1 MTSVTIIGT
10 GTQAR
15 AIAGLAEE
23 AGARVQTMSAAAVDD
38 IAGEIVV
45 LAVPYTERSAVVE
58 AYRPQLA
65 GRIVLDVAEPR
76 DPKTHQL
83 LLTNGSSGAEVLAA
97 ELPESRVVKAF
108 STTPAEALVATS
120 VSERITTVL
129 VVGDDKLAKQKV
141 MRMAEVVG
149 VEVVDDGPLERA
161 RELERQGFLERTLDV
176 AADVERELGGGLIP

>member
-15 AIAGLAEE
+15 ALAGLAEE
-23 AGARVQTMSAAAVDD
+23 AGATVQTLGAAGIED

-45 LAVPYTERSAVVE
+45 LAVPYPERSAVVE
-58 AYRPQLA
+58 AYRAQLA

-76 DPKTHQL
+76 DPRTHEL
-83 LLTNGSSGAEVLAA
+83 LLTNGSSGAELLAQQ
-97 ELPESRVVKAF
+97 LPESKVVKAF

-120 VSERITTVL
+120 VSERINTVL
-129 VVGDDKLAKQKV
+129 VVGDDKLAKQRV
-141 MRMAEVVG
+141 MRLAEVVG

-161 RELERQGFLERTLDV
+161 RELEHEGFLERTLEV
-176 AADVERELGGGLIP
+176 AVDVERELGGGLIP